1 MWLSPC
7 LRQGLATDPADKD
20 VCSALGSRAG
30 GSGSSGRVLGL
41 LLSKTESHS
50 VSNPIWSHQRVFSSV
65 PPNNDGITHMGKVKH
80 ILLPSKIYLDRS
92 HSIYSMQFSSE
103 VFSADTGTLT

>member
-1 MWLSPC
+1 M
-7 LRQGLATDPADKD
+7 
-20 VCSALGSRAG
+20 
-30 GSGSSGRVLGL
+30 
-41 LLSKTESHS
+41 
-50 VSNPIWSHQRVFSSV
+50 FSSV

-80 ILLPSKIYLDRS
+80 ILLLSKIYLDRS